1 MLVSLGFLTFRL
13 VAPDAK
19 VQISFSGDGGE
30 IKGKATLGDIV
41 AKIVLTDFQTR
52 LTGTSL

>member
-1 MLVSLGFLTFRL
+1 MWVSLGFLTFRL

-30 IKGKATLGDIV
+30 IKEKATLGDIV
-41 AKIVLTDFQTR
+41 AKIVLTDFQMR
-52 LTGTSL
+52 LTDTSL